1 MAEWDYF
8 LVIYFQDKC
17 YHSMTP
23 AVFAVFELDSYSD
36 NQTSLVSRLPS
47 QLNVRMVIIAN

>member
-1 MAEWDYF
+1 
-8 LVIYFQDKC
+8 
-17 YHSMTP
+17 MTL
-23 AVFAVFELDSYSD
+23 AVVAVFELGSYSD